1 MFEDSIAIAREIG
14 NDVRLATALTNLGE
28 AELSV
33 GNFDRATQV
42 LQQALTL
49 DREHGDMMG
58 MAIDQQA
65 LALISLRA
73 GRAQEARGQLSATLD
88 YVVSSGDSELL
99 ANALEL
105 SACITADLGDG
116 LRAACL
122 AGAAEAIRQLAGM
135 PMSQPDTAVLE
146 RFLAPARAMIP
157 RQAWDAELA
166 AGRAL
171 TRQQTVT
178 LLLSGNAPVI

>member
-1 MFEDSIAIAREIG
+1 M
-14 NDVRLATALTNLGE
+14 
-28 AELSV
+28 
-33 GNFDRATQV
+33 GNFDRATQA
-42 LQQALTL
+42 LQEALTL
-49 DREHGDMMG
+49 DRERGDMIG
-58 MAIDQQA
+58 AAIDQHA

-99 ANALEL
+99 ANTLEL

-116 LRAACL
+116 LQAACL

-157 RQAWDAELA
+157 RQAWDAKLA

-178 LLLSGNAPVI
+178 LLLSANAPVI